1 MHVCVGPTSIQESR
15 VWNVFS
21 DRPGSPHDVERLK
34 KTFEILHFELFQ
46 NKPHINLTKQEIS
59 LIVQKFVK
67 DPSTLPRI
75 VFVMSHGTSNGLLDI
90 DDIVYNKNKCIINHF
105 KSKRGLH
112 LKDTLKLVVIQACR

>member
-1 MHVCVGPTSIQESR
+1 MSIHESK

-21 DRPGSPHDVERLK
+21 GREGSHHDVERLK

-46 NKPHINLTKQEIS
+46 NKPHINLTKQEIF
-59 LIVQKFVK
+59 LIIQEFVK

-75 VFVMSHGTSNGLLDI
+75 VFVMSHGTSDSLLDI
-90 DDIVYNKNKCIINHF
+90 DNIKYNINEYIVNHF
-105 KSKRGLH
+105 KSKRGVH